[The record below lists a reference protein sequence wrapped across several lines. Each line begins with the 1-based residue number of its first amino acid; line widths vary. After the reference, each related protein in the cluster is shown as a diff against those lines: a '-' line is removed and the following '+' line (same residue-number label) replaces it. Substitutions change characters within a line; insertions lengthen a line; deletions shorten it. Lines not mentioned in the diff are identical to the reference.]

1 MALEKPE
8 KDLEQIAANVVESL
22 EALIQVMQDAANHV
36 SHGLALEDAPVGDY
50 QVYLAR
56 EKTEGGQSQAKAVVC
71 TMDFE
76 DYIHLIEKT
85 AAEKGICLDESTEL
99 KVNLP
104 EAEFGEDMVSG
115 GFENFKG
122 ITVEVCNDCLNE
134 LMGMICSLLEARG
147 LSMACVPDE
156 DVIFYMPLLKCPYP
170 KRARVRL
177 KG

>member
-1 MALEKPE
+1 
-8 KDLEQIAANVVESL
+8 
-22 EALIQVMQDAANHV
+22 
-36 SHGLALEDAPVGDY
+36 
-50 QVYLAR
+50 
-56 EKTEGGQSQAKAVVC
+56 
-71 TMDFE
+71 MDFE

-85 AAEKGICLDESTEL
+85 AAEKGISLDDSTEL

-134 LMGMICSLLEARG
+134 MMGMICSLLEARG
-147 LSMACVPDE
+147 LSIACVPDE
-156 DVIFYMPLLKCPYP
+156 DVIFYMPLLKCHYP

>member
-1 MALEKPE
+1 MALEKSK
-8 KDLEQIAANVVESL
+8 KDLEHIAANVVESL
-22 EALIQVMQDAANHV
+22 EDLIQVMQDAADSV
-36 SHGLALEDAPVGDY
+36 SLGLALEDAPVGDY

-71 TMDFE
+71 IMDFE
-76 DYIHLIEKT
+76 DYIHLLEKT
-85 AAEKGICLDESTEL
+85 AAEEGICLDESTEL

-156 DVIFYMPLLKCPYP
+156 DVIFYMPLFKCPYP
-170 KRARVRL
+170 NDREC
-177 KG
+177 G